1 MQISPARI
9 FGNCG
14 WARSPERLMKS
25 DGMRMLVR
33 KLRLCQSGRGR
44 KRTRVEGFAAAPSAD
59 SWRTTFLRLFF
70 EKGIGTFAERY
81 KLVWVN
87 QSFSAPREFEDAI
100 ITDAEDEVDPA

>member
-14 WARSPERLMKS
+14 CARSPDRLTKS

-33 KLRLCQSGRGR
+33 KLRLRQSGRGR
-44 KRTRVEGFAAAPSAD
+44 KRTRVEGLAAAPSSD

-70 EKGIGTFAERY
+70 EKGIGTSAERY
-81 KLVWVN
+81 KLVWLN
-87 QSFSAPREFEDAI
+87 QSFWTHREFEDVGCASV
-100 ITDAEDEVDPA
+100 AVSS

>member
-1 MQISPARI
+1 MKNAACPIQVMQISPARI

-14 WARSPERLMKS
+14 CARSPERLMKS
-25 DGMRMLVR
+25 DGMRTLVR

-44 KRTRVEGFAAAPSAD
+44 KRTRVERLAAAPSSD

-70 EKGIGTFAERY
+70 EKGIGTLAERY

-87 QSFSAPREFEDAI
+87 QSFSVHPEGRDHH
-100 ITDAEDEVDPA
+100 